1 MPGAKNSG
9 IAAVLSFFIT
19 GLGQIYNGQIFKG
32 ILLIIIQAI
41 NGLLMYVGIGFITF
55 PIVWLYGVINAYRH
69 AERVNRRLYNSRR

>member
-1 MPGAKNSG
+1 MPGEKNSG

-32 ILLIIIQAI
+32 ILLIIIQVI
-41 NGLLMYVGIGFITF
+41 NGLLMYLLIGFITF

>member
-1 MPGAKNSG
+1 MTGAKNSG

-32 ILLIIIQAI
+32 ILLIIIQVI
-41 NGLLMYVGIGFITF
+41 NGLLMYLLIGFITF

>member
-1 MPGAKNSG
+1 MPGIKNSG

-32 ILLIIIQAI
+32 ILLIIIQVI
-41 NGLLMYVGIGFITF
+41 NGLLMYLLIGFITF